1 MQFQEYY
8 KSVIEVLNGVVE
20 ERASRP
26 RILVCAP
33 SNGAV
38 MNVLQRVMQKGFC
51 QTDGNR
57 YCPAIIHVGT
67 NTGQQSEFSEFSVE
81 TRANKLLN
89 MRKEEWVHW
98 LSHQYHTVKVL
109 EADLR
114 AQLAI
119 FDEMMQNSDKDLSN
133 LYGKL
138 LTMYEHRDR
147 AVADLARLEHLR
159 AYHEGKCVGEYD
171 LLTLRSALEA
181 SFVDE
186 AEIVFTTLA
195 SSGKQCL
202 MKISHGFETL
212 VVDEAA
218 QATESCLLLPLI
230 HGVKHCVLVGDPQ
243 QLPSTVLSQT
253 AIKSSYDRS
262 LFERLVQI
270 GIQPFLLTVQYRM
283 RPEIR
288 EFPSAFFYENKL
300 SDANCTLLTSKI
312 DYEALLHR
320 HDITFMPYLI
330 FDTSAGVER
339 RSALGSIKNEFEAQL
354 CVKLISILSAGIQH
368 IGTDMTTL
376 TVISPYSFQ
385 CERVRELVQC
395 LKQTCFDIKVS
406 TIDGFQGRES
416 DIIIFSCVRSAQSGM
431 GFMNDARRLNVAL
444 TRAKSTLW
452 ILCSSNARNDDLW
465 ASLFA
470 DAKKRGAVVP
480 SAKVQKLVESFALM
494 R

>member
-1 MQFQEYY
+1 ML
-8 KSVIEVLNGVVE
+8 KGVIE

-67 NTGQQSEFSEFSVE
+67 NTGQQSEFSEFSAE
-81 TRANKLLN
+81 NRANKLLN
-89 MRKEEWVHW
+89 MGKEEWMHW

-109 EADLR
+109 EADLQAHLELFYKTR
-114 AQLAI
+114 
-119 FDEMMQNSDKDLSN
+119 QNSENDGNDLC
-133 LYGKL
+133 GKL
-138 LTMYEHRDR
+138 LAMYEHRDR

-159 AYHEGKCVGEYD
+159 PYHEGRCVGEYD
-171 LLTLRSALEA
+171 LSTLRSALEA

-202 MKISHGFETL
+202 MKISHGFQTL

-253 AIKSSYDRS
+253 AIKSGYDRS

-288 EFPSAFFYENKL
+288 KFPSDFFYENKL
-300 SDANCTLLTSKI
+300 SDANCTSLTSMI
-312 DYEALLHR
+312 DYQALR
-320 HDITFMPYLI
+320 REHDIAFTPYLI
-330 FDTSAGVER
+330 FDTSGGVER
-339 RSALGSIKNEFEAQL
+339 RSSLGSIKNEFEAQL
-354 CVKLISILSAGIQH
+354 CVKLISILSTGTQN
-368 IGTDMTTL
+368 IGRTTITL
-376 TVISPYSFQ
+376 TVITPYSCQ
-385 CERVRELVQC
+385 CDLVRELVQC
-395 LKQTCFDIKVS
+395 LKLTCFDIKVS

-416 DIIIFSCVRSAQSGM
+416 DIVIFSCVRSAQSGM

-452 ILCSSNARNDDLW
+452 ILCSSNARVDDLW
-465 ASLFA
+465 ASLFD
-470 DAKKRGAVVP
+470 DARKRDAVVP
-480 SAKVQKLVESFALM
+480 SAKVQKLVDSFTLS